1 MRSHLFIR
9 YNTYRDSMV
18 MMKYQS
24 YLEKIPGV
32 IQCAAIMATPT
43 NKEHL
48 KKLNLL
54 TQELSDL
61 SSNDLCIV
69 LRTEL
74 DDNTLLT
81 VQEQINHFLDN
92 PRMFDKQSEGE
103 FKPKSLKSALK
114 MLPAANLVQI
124 SVPGEYAT
132 YETMNALDHGLNVF
146 LFSDNVSIQDEVDM
160 KTAADRKGLIVMG
173 PDCGTAI
180 ISGVGLGFSNEVRR
194 GKIGIIGASG
204 TGIQEVSCIIHK
216 MGEGL
221 SHVIGTGG
229 RDLLVPVSGK
239 TFTRAFDILAND
251 SGTEVIVLISKKFDA
266 KVAESI
272 LQRAAMIQKPV
283 VAYFPGISEKLVQS
297 PKIHYAFHLEHA
309 ALSAVEVLHGKKPS
323 PPLDKTTVYQR
334 RRTIIHSECE
344 KFSPLQ
350 QYIKALL
357 TGGSFAEQANMIL
370 REFINPLYSYP
381 PDEHSMPIK
390 DPLTSIENSVIDLGA
405 DFFTQGRV
413 HPMINPKD
421 RNSRIL
427 AEIEDD
433 RVKILLLDVVL
444 GYGSHSDPAGELSK
458 VINEAKCLF
467 QKKEATYLAWYSYAV
482 LKTIFSI

>member
-1 MRSHLFIR
+1 MKSHIFIR
-9 YNTYRDSMV
+9 HNTYRDSMV

-204 TGIQEVSCIIHK
+204 TGAQEVSCIIHK
-216 MGEGL
+216 MGEGV

-229 RDLLVPVSGK
+229 RDLLAPVSGK
-239 TFTRAFDILAND
+239 TFTRALDILACD
-251 SGTEVIVLISKKFDA
+251 
-266 KVAESI
+266 
-272 LQRAAMIQKPV
+272 
-283 VAYFPGISEKLVQS
+283 
-297 PKIHYAFHLEHA
+297 
-309 ALSAVEVLHGKKPS
+309 
-323 PPLDKTTVYQR
+323 QR
-334 RRTIIHSECE
+334 R
-344 KFSPLQ
+344 K
-350 QYIKALL
+350 
-357 TGGSFAEQANMIL
+357 
-370 REFINPLYSYP
+370 
-381 PDEHSMPIK
+381 
-390 DPLTSIENSVIDLGA
+390 
-405 DFFTQGRV
+405 
-413 HPMINPKD
+413 
-421 RNSRIL
+421 
-427 AEIEDD
+427 
-433 RVKILLLDVVL
+433 
-444 GYGSHSDPAGELSK
+444 
-458 VINEAKCLF
+458 
-467 QKKEATYLAWYSYAV
+467 
-482 LKTIFSI
+482 